1 MAKQEIDAGEA
12 FQHLSTQLAAS
23 NESYATLANQMAHLT
38 SAIGAHGISQFIPPF
53 EGDPSKFKQW
63 IKGIEKYALLTK
75 QTDERMMYVAY
86 EAARGGVSDFISRL
100 INVQGQT
107 WANLKAE
114 LTTRFAEISDHMQA
128 FSLLKKIKQGPSE
141 NVQLFAERLLALAR
155 DAFQGQDGKNVAVE
169 RQLIG
174 FFFVDGLHHDYLR
187 MKVMRD
193 NPDNFQHAVRAA
205 LNEQNLRK
213 LFQIRSGREY
223 GTFRRHDESQA
234 EEPMDVDHYRPPRRC
249 FKCNK
254 KGHVAANCR
263 SNYGL
268 WTNRVNV
275 VNTPQKQY
283 NSRPY
288 PKSDIV
294 CWYCGKKGHARR
306 NCDLLK
312 NKEPEN

>member
-1 MAKQEIDAGEA
+1 MAKQEIDAGAA

-23 NESYATLANQMAHLT
+23 GDAYATLSNQMANLT

-63 IKGIEKYALLTK
+63 IKSIEKYALLTK
-75 QTDERMMYVAY
+75 LTDERTMYVTY
-86 EAARGGVSDFISRL
+86 QAARGGVSDFISRL

-114 LTTRFAEISDHMQA
+114 LTARFAEISDHMQA

-155 DAFQGQDGKNVAVE
+155 DAFQGQDGNNVAVE
-169 RQLIG
+169 RQ
-174 FFFVDGLHHDYLR
+174 
-187 MKVMRD
+187 
-193 NPDNFQHAVRAA
+193 QAVRAA

-213 LFQIRSGREY
+213 RFQIRSGREY
-223 GTFRRHDESQA
+223 GPVRRHDESRA

-263 SNYGL
+263 SNYGPR
-268 WTNRVNV
+268 TNRVNA
-275 VNTPQKQY
+275 VNTPQKQS
-283 NSRPY
+283 NGRQY

-294 CWYCGKKGHARR
+294 CWHCGKKGHTRR